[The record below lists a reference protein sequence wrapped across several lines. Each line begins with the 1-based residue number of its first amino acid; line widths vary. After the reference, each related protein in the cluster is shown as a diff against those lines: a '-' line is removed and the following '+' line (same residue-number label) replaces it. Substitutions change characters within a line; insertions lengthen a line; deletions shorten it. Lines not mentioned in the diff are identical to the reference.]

1 MVTFIHTSDWR
12 LGEQHAGSVDAATL
26 ASLRRTRFD
35 AVRRIGEIARER
47 RAEFVLV
54 TGEVFDGVAPSRE
67 TIAEAI
73 QSIAA
78 IGLPVL
84 IVPGGLDERTPSSL
98 WEEEFFIGE
107 ATKSA
112 PNLQV
117 VLAGG
122 SVEQSGCLLFPL
134 FSRGAVTS
142 PREAWDHAR
151 KSIAAGDV
159 RPRIVIVPT
168 SGIVGDRGF
177 SSVPGGDNAALSEV
191 DYVALTE
198 EKVVSDVAVVTV
210 GRGKPPAVET
220 LPVAAWIAELEH
232 GKVACEFDDLAALPS
247 VAKFGSVDENE
258 AESTSPASNPP
269 PPPTDDNV
277 QFTVFRPQVVAP
289 AKWYDLVAAA
299 HLDASRPEADPAEPT
314 PLERVQA
321 KAKAMLGD
329 RFDDYA
335 PLTHD
340 ALQGV
345 PQGSEMTFAFEMAG
359 VEFNPA
365 RVSFG
370 WFEDEH
376 TVQVR
381 LRAAPALDGKTARG
395 RMTVFLG
402 AIILADVPFS
412 LRVDAARAAD
422 RPKLE
427 PEREAIRRYR
437 RIFAS
442 YSHRDLPIV
451 EQFERFV
458 EATGDRYLRDHK
470 VLRAGE
476 AWDDRLLEL
485 ISEADVFQLFW
496 SRNALA
502 SPHVRREWEHALS
515 LGRENF
521 IRPVYW
527 ESPLPQAAG
536 LPPEPLTRIH
546 FQFLGAIV
554 PDAEEQQRL
563 SEAALR
569 TEHAHSCDDLLLPS
583 SEDCLEME
591 LGCADFDESEPDLE
605 STGLAL
611 EEDGESADFP
621 TEAAMASVSPPSMAR
636 VPPPASCPPPVMIED
651 DLKHSF
657 NAGRPAYIPRR
668 RSSSRGILVGFFI
681 GMVVVSFIMGLIASL
696 LSGE

>member
-1 MVTFIHTSDWR
+1 M
-12 LGEQHAGSVDAATL
+12 
-26 ASLRRTRFD
+26 
-35 AVRRIGEIARER
+35 
-47 RAEFVLV
+47 
-54 TGEVFDGVAPSRE
+54 
-67 TIAEAI
+67 
-73 QSIAA
+73 
-78 IGLPVL
+78 
-84 IVPGGLDERTPSSL
+84 
-98 WEEEFFIGE
+98 
-107 ATKSA
+107 
-112 PNLQV
+112 
-117 VLAGG
+117 
-122 SVEQSGCLLFPL
+122 
-134 FSRGAVTS
+134 
-142 PREAWDHAR
+142 
-151 KSIAAGDV
+151 
-159 RPRIVIVPT
+159 
-168 SGIVGDRGF
+168 
-177 SSVPGGDNAALSEV
+177 
-191 DYVALTE
+191 
-198 EKVVSDVAVVTV
+198 
-210 GRGKPPAVET
+210 
-220 LPVAAWIAELEH
+220 
-232 GKVACEFDDLAALPS
+232 
-247 VAKFGSVDENE
+247 
-258 AESTSPASNPP
+258 
-269 PPPTDDNV
+269 
-277 QFTVFRPQVVAP
+277 VAP

-299 HLDASRPEADPAEPT
+299 HLDAARPEADPSEPT

-321 KAKAMLGD
+321 KAKAMLGE

-345 PQGSEMTFAFEMAG
+345 PQGSELTFAFEMAG

-381 LRAAPALDGKTARG
+381 LRATPALDGKTARG

-470 VLRAGE
+470 ILRAGE

-515 LGRENF
+515 LGRDNF

-554 PDAEEQQRL
+554 PNAEEQHRS
-563 SEAALR
+563 SETDEIVLDDNSFDEASLAA
-569 TEHAHSCDDLLLPS
+569 

-591 LGCADFDESEPDLE
+591 LGCADFNESELDLE
-605 STGLAL
+605 SERLAL
-611 EEDGESADFP
+611 EEDGESADALP
-621 TEAAMASVSPPSMAR
+621 ARAAMASVSLPSMAR
-636 VPPPASCPPPVMIED
+636 VPPPPPP
-651 DLKHSF
+651 
-657 NAGRPAYIPRR
+657 RPAYQPQ
-668 RSSSRGILVGFFI
+668 SSAPDSTVIGQVVGSADTARHSGIQPAFVSWRGILVGFFI
-681 GMVVVSFIMGLIASL
+681 GVVILGLIASL
-696 LSGE
+696 FSAE

>member
-1 MVTFIHTSDWR
+1 MAIFIHTGDWGLGGYPADVSD
-12 LGEQHAGSVDAATL
+12 DATRAL
-26 ASLRRTRFD
+26 FRYRRFD
-35 AVRRIGEIARER
+35 AVRRIGEIARDR
-47 RAEFVLV
+47 GAEFVLV
-54 TGEVFDGVAPSRE
+54 VGDVFHTAFPNHA
-67 TIAEAI
+67 TIKEAI
-73 QSIAA
+73 EVIASIN
-78 IGLPVL
+78 LPVL
-84 IVPGGLDERTPSSL
+84 IVPSGPNDGIAGSV
-98 WEEEFFIGE
+98 WEQEFFIRE
-107 ATKSA
+107 ATVNA
-112 PNLQV
+112 RNLR
-117 VLAGG
+117 VLLTCDL
-122 SVEQSGCLLFPL
+122 VDQNGCLLFPL
-134 FSRGAVTS
+134 FPRGELTNPQKLWA
-142 PREAWDHAR
+142 HAR
-151 KSIAAGDV
+151 EQLAPGDP
-159 RPRIVIVPT
+159 RPRIVIVPAT
-168 SGIVGDRGF
+168 
-177 SSVPGGDNAALSEV
+177 GGADDHPFPACAVVANADIPDI
-191 DYVALTE
+191 DYVATFE
-198 EKVVSDVAVVTV
+198 ERTACRVAVVKAV
-210 GRGKPPAVET
+210 RGEQPVVEAVPSESVIIDAEHDHESQLCDLVATTDSLLYCPA
-220 LPVAAWIAELEH
+220 
-232 GKVACEFDDLAALPS
+232 
-247 VAKFGSVDENE
+247 
-258 AESTSPASNPP
+258 PAPT
-269 PPPTDDNV
+269 PPTDDNV

-289 AKWYDLVAAA
+289 AKWYELVAAA
-299 HLDASRPEADPAEPT
+299 HLDAARPEADPSEPT

-329 RFDDYA
+329 RFDDYS

-345 PQGSEMTFAFEMAG
+345 PQGSELTFAFEMAG
-359 VEFNPA
+359 VEFNPP

-381 LRAAPALDGKTARG
+381 LRATPALDGKTARG

-470 VLRAGE
+470 ILRAGE

-515 LGRENF
+515 LDRDNF

-546 FQFLGAIV
+546 FQFLGAIA
-554 PDAEEQQRL
+554 PDVEEQHRPL
-563 SEAALR
+563 EAD
-569 TEHAHSCDDLLLPS
+569 EIVGDDNSSDEASLAT
-583 SEDCLEME
+583 SEDGLEIE
-591 LGCADFDESEPDLE
+591 LGCADFDESEWDLE
-605 STGLAL
+605 SAGLAL
-611 EEDGESADFP
+611 EDADESADVFP
-621 TEAAMASVSPPSMAR
+621 AEAAMNSACPPSMAR
-636 VPPPASCPPPVMIED
+636 FERCSMPVDDAGHVSAAAGPACSG
-651 DLKHSF
+651 KAF
-657 NAGRPAYIPRR
+657 IPWW
-668 RSSSRGILVGFFI
+668 GMLVGFCI
-681 GMVVVSFIMGLIASL
+681 VVVILGLIAALFSA
-696 LSGE
+696 E